1 MDEAE
6 DEGGAAAAPS
16 GEGDLLDE
24 AEERDLETLR
34 AEVEEAYDFDEFGPA
49 EMAQMSGDEWEAVF
63 DADTWITGADL
74 LDRVEADLKSRIARR
89 DVFAAVDRVVDDGT
103 PMLAAWS
110 DEGYALVSPD
120 GSIEGAGTVLR
131 DVKATVALCSMESY
145 DPKEPP
151 SNYEL
156 PTPEDVESGSGEF
169 GNLMLQVVAGAQVL
183 AGLGLGLAWALG
195 AVGTIVAPV
204 VAGVFVLL
212 GLFLFGVVANARLS
226 DRFRAEEFR
235 ERLRAVEEAGDR
247 RPEFLPGGED
257 GRESDRETEAD

>member
-1 MDEAE
+1 MDDAE
-6 DEGGAAAAPS
+6 DGGGTAAAPS
-16 GEGDLLDE
+16 GESDLLDE
-24 AEERDLETLR
+24 AEERDLEALR

-49 EMAQMSGDEWEAVF
+49 DMARMSGDEWEAVF
-63 DADTWITGADL
+63 DADSWITGAEL

-89 DVFAAVDRVVDDGT
+89 DVFADVDRVVDDGT
-103 PMLAAWS
+103 PLLAAWS
-110 DEGYALVSPD
+110 DEGYALVYPD
-120 GSIEGAGTVLR
+120 GSVEGAGTVLR

-145 DPKEPP
+145 DPEDPP
-151 SNYEL
+151 SGYEL

-204 VAGVFVLL
+204 VAGLFVLI

-235 ERLRAVEEAGDR
+235 ERLRAVEAAGDR
-247 RPEFLPGGED
+247 RPEFLPGGDD
-257 GRESDRETEAD
+257 GETDREVEAD